1 MTFLREAGR
10 GHKMHFLWYL
20 LTLGVVFLGITVGQ
34 IPLII
39 VIQGKVAKGE
49 ITTADAQRFYE
60 IADFTNIGVPSAFG
74 LTLMLIS
81 FILGLVALFA
91 MVEYMH
97 GRRFKSLISSRPIR
111 WDKVLFAVALWFAL
125 SVLGE
130 FVMYGVTPEAYHLS
144 LDWSAWIWLLL
155 VALILLPLQ
164 TSFEE
169 LLIRGYLMQKIGIAT
184 NKAWLAVLLSS
195 LLFGAMH
202 LGNPEIEEF
211 GLGVMMT
218 YYVSVAI
225 CLAVI
230 TILDDGLE
238 YALGIHA
245 ATNIYGAAFVG
256 YEGSALQTDALVRVD
271 EVDPVLM
278 LVIFYIAFFV
288 FLIIV
293 KYRNKLLPWSSLFAP
308 VNVQLSTMLP
318 SDEERIDQI
327 NTSE

>member
-1 MTFLREAGR
+1 
-10 GHKMHFLWYL
+10 
-20 LTLGVVFLGITVGQ
+20 
-34 IPLII
+34 
-39 VIQGKVAKGE
+39 
-49 ITTADAQRFYE
+49 
-60 IADFTNIGVPSAFG
+60 
-74 LTLMLIS
+74 
-81 FILGLVALFA
+81 
-91 MVEYMH
+91 
-97 GRRFKSLISSRPIR
+97 
-111 WDKVLFAVALWFAL
+111 
-125 SVLGE
+125 
-130 FVMYGVTPEAYHLS
+130 
-144 LDWSAWIWLLL
+144 
-155 VALILLPLQ
+155 LLPLQ